1 MFELCHVR
9 VCTRPCLPVTQP
21 NSDSETSSSNICHPH
36 TPHISLTVLSER
48 GHVNMIAVVDHNEH
62 MPWSLQEVLSCGF
75 PDLNQEVIF
84 QDLLFPCEMN
94 SVKTPGPMR
103 TREA

>member
-1 MFELCHVR
+1 
-9 VCTRPCLPVTQP
+9 
-21 NSDSETSSSNICHPH
+21 
-36 TPHISLTVLSER
+36 
-48 GHVNMIAVVDHNEH
+48 MIAVVDHNEH